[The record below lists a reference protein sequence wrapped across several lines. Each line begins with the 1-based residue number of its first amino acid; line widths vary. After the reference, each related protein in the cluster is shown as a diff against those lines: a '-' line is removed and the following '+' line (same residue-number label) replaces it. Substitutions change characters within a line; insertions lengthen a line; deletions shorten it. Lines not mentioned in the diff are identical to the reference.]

1 MQEPKTQMPEGLAD
15 ATLVRQFACPPM
27 PFPSAGREAIHA
39 AGLALART
47 IVAHTVPSADQSAA
61 IRKVR
66 EAVWTA
72 DAALKPPPVPSSVV
86 STPVHDDCGRGPV
99 ELQTVIREPVE
110 RAGV

>member
-1 MQEPKTQMPEGLAD
+1 MQEPKPPTPEALAD
-15 ATLVRQFACPPM
+15 ATLIKQFACPPM

-39 AGLALART
+39 TGLALART
-47 IVAHTVPSADQSAA
+47 IVANTAPSADQTAA

-86 STPVHDDCGRGPV
+86 STPVYDDGGRGPV